1 MTFNPESSSMPT
13 LPEPAHELTGSQ
25 QKVLAFIEE
34 YSEENHRPPTIREI
48 QRHCGFASPRAVS
61 YIVEKLEAAQMLLR
75 EARSRGLFS
84 TRRPT
89 VRAQGTPSAFQLPLF
104 DSIPAGFADPV
115 EGGIEAPSTLSFLPS
130 TLGVSD
136 PSRAFAVKVKGES
149 MIGAGIFDGDVVVL
163 EKKPAAPGDIVAA
176 LIDGECTLKRL
187 HQRRGMYYLQAENP
201 AYPDLEPVEELS
213 VQGVVVGV
221 LRRYANAA

>member
-1 MTFNPESSSMPT
+1 MVFNPESSSMPAPVFT
-13 LPEPAHELTGSQ
+13 LTGSQ
-25 QKVLAFIEE
+25 QKVLEFIEK
-34 YSEENHRPPTIREI
+34 YSETNHRPPTIREI

-61 YIVEKLEAAQMLLR
+61 YIVEKLEAAQVLLR

-89 VRAQGTPSAFQLPLF
+89 VRAQGSPEAFQLPLF
-104 DSIPAGFADPV
+104 DSIPAGFADPI
-115 EGGIEAPSTLSFLPS
+115 EGGSEVEAPASLSFIPS

-136 PSRAFAVKVKGES
+136 PARAFAVKVKGES

-163 EKKPAAPGDIVAA
+163 ERKPAAPGDIVAA

-187 HQRRGMYYLQAENP
+187 HQRRGAYYLQAENP

>member
-1 MTFNPESSSMPT
+1 M
-13 LPEPAHELTGSQ
+13 PEPVFALSGSQ

-34 YSEENHRPPTIREI
+34 YSEEHHRPPTIREI
-48 QRHCGFASPRAVS
+48 QKHCGFASPRAVS
-61 YIVEKLEAAQMLLR
+61 YIVEKLEAAQLLLR

-84 TRRPT
+84 TRKPT
-89 VRAQGTPSAFQLPLF
+89 VRAQGSPQAFQLPLF

-115 EGGIEAPSTLSFLPS
+115 EGGGVMEAPATLSFLPS
-130 TLGVSD
+130 TLGVAD
-136 PSRAFAVKVKGES
+136 PQRAFAVKVKGES

-187 HQRRGMYYLQAENP
+187 HQRRGHYYLQAENP